1 MSSPRE
7 PVDHA
12 DLDGAEIDGA
22 DIDGADIDR
31 PNPPGDE
38 QAEKSGPASR
48 AVTEDLPSSPSI
60 ERAIETQAPP
70 GTDVAPADAESA
82 TPGGSTLAAPSY
94 RAPVSRARGSD
105 GRPELDLRPGE
116 TIEDFEVVELIGK
129 GAFGGVYLA
138 RQLTLDRL
146 VALKITGN
154 RGSEGRTLAQLEHDY
169 IVRVFSETVDQS
181 GRFRLLCMQLV
192 PGASLEDVIH
202 RLRRVARI
210 AGLRGG
216 AATWSGADYLA
227 AIDSKPGKR
236 DDDASRVHDVFDT
249 TALRDREQIGR
260 FDDVQTVA
268 WVGARLAEAVD
279 YAHKRSVLH
288 RDIKPAN
295 VLVNRYGRPLLADF
309 NIAQRTFADGVTD
322 GAFGGTI
329 AFMAPEHLDAFNPKR
344 DARVDDV
351 DERSDLYSLG
361 IVIHEL
367 MTGRSPFDDPDQEAG
382 RATFVGRLADARR
395 AAKPPIGDGPTGARK
410 VLQRTIAKT
419 LEPEKENRYPSGAEL
434 AAALD
439 GASAHRAAE
448 REFPKRGLLTRAM
461 QRAALV
467 WLMVLVAIPQ
477 FISSAVNIA
486 YNMSEIGKKLDDD
499 QWSLFWNGLVPGYNV
514 VVYPLLLGLGLLV
527 TLPVFRVW
535 SEVRGTE
542 RVDPER
548 VQEARRRALR
558 LPLWLLMLV
567 AAGWLPGG
575 LLFPLLIDWLQGP
588 IGWNIYAHFV
598 TSFTL
603 SGLIAAA

>member
-1 MSSPRE
+1 
-7 PVDHA
+7 
-12 DLDGAEIDGA
+12 
-22 DIDGADIDR
+22 
-31 PNPPGDE
+31 
-38 QAEKSGPASR
+38 
-48 AVTEDLPSSPSI
+48 
-60 ERAIETQAPP
+60 
-70 GTDVAPADAESA
+70 
-82 TPGGSTLAAPSY
+82 
-94 RAPVSRARGSD
+94 
-105 GRPELDLRPGE
+105 
-116 TIEDFEVVELIGK
+116 
-129 GAFGGVYLA
+129 
-138 RQLTLDRL
+138 
-146 VALKITGN
+146 
-154 RGSEGRTLAQLEHDY
+154 
-169 IVRVFSETVDQS
+169 
-181 GRFRLLCMQLV
+181 
-192 PGASLEDVIH
+192 
-202 RLRRVARI
+202 
-210 AGLRGG
+210 
-216 AATWSGADYLA
+216 
-227 AIDSKPGKR
+227 
-236 DDDASRVHDVFDT
+236 
-249 TALRDREQIGR
+249 
-260 FDDVQTVA
+260 
-268 WVGARLAEAVD
+268 
-279 YAHKRSVLH
+279 
-288 RDIKPAN
+288 
-295 VLVNRYGRPLLADF
+295 
-309 NIAQRTFADGVTD
+309 
-322 GAFGGTI
+322 
-329 AFMAPEHLDAFNPKR
+329 
-344 DARVDDV
+344 
-351 DERSDLYSLG
+351 
-361 IVIHEL
+361 
-367 MTGRSPFDDPDQEAG
+367 
-382 RATFVGRLADARR
+382 VGRLADARR

-448 REFPKRGLLTRAM
+448 REFPKRGLLTRSM

-542 RVDPER
+542 RADPER

-603 SGLIAAA
+603 SGLIAAAYSFAGLQFLVLRVMYPGLWVDATDFRNVARQELASSLWRIRFIPTLSYSIPVVAVLLIGAASLADTVISEREGIEPSLLMICCCLNLLGLVGVVVVGAAARSMSRTVVALTGRQA